1 MSTHFLRISRN
12 RSQKT
17 SHSGRKSSCLLIIFT
32 FFLCSSLLFSY
43 RKNPPTA
50 PQPVHLSPPPGDEVR
65 HGLHRLGL
73 LFLRR
78 DGGGQISFLR
88 PVVAEL
94 SVVATLNFH
103 HVLRVADLVLHA
115 LVQGA
120 VDGEGVNGRMIFC
133 RVSS

>member
-1 MSTHFLRISRN
+1 MPTLLKRF
-12 RSQKT
+12 RSA
-17 SHSGRKSSCLLIIFT
+17 L
-32 FFLCSSLLFSY
+32 
-43 RKNPPTA
+43 
-50 PQPVHLSPPPGDEVR
+50 PPGDEIR
-65 HGLHRLGL
+65 DGRYCLGL
-73 LFLRR
+73 LLRR
-78 DGGGQISFLR
+78 RDSGGQVSLLR

-94 SVVATLNFH
+94 GVVAALNFH